1 MEPKGNQ
8 KRPVTPEKA
17 MERLAALCAR
27 SEQCS
32 YDLREKLR
40 KMDLAP
46 EESEDIM
53 TRLTEMKFVDDT
65 RYAGALAR
73 DKVRFANWGKRKIRE
88 YLVTKRIPASD
99 IDAALAGIDPEDY
112 KKALIAAA
120 KAKIKTLDLKNF
132 DHRTKLVKHLMSRG
146 FEPNIA
152 IKITREAVKR
162 LPEEE

>member
-1 MEPKGNQ
+1 MEPKGKQ

-73 DKVRFANWGKRKIRE
+73 DKVRFSNWGKRKIRE

-120 KAKIKTLDLKNF
+120 KAKVKALDLKNF

-162 LPEEE
+162 LPEE